1 MLLAKI
7 GQVTMATFL
16 IQWRYSLK
24 KDDFK
29 PLTLMLD
36 ELGVKSWDIY
46 QANMSIMFYEYI
58 L

>member
-1 MLLAKI
+1 
-7 GQVTMATFL
+7 MATFL
-16 IQWRYSLK
+16 IQWGYSLK

-36 ELGVKSWDIY
+36 DLGVKSWDIY